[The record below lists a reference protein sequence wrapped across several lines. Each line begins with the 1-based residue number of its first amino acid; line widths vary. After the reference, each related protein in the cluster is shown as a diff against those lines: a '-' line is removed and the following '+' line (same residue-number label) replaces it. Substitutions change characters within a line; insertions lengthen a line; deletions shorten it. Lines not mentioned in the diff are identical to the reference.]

1 MPHLDDATIHTLL
14 DHELDSAEQRAVE
27 SHLAQCEQCAARVA
41 EERSIVSGA
50 EELIASLDEVREP
63 SSGKWGVGS
72 GEAKEAEPKATAAG
86 EKRTEAA
93 FLHPSAEPKAKGAP
107 VVLVPERMG
116 VAESRF
122 RWPLAAAA
130 LVVIAAGA
138 GWLVLRSSGPA
149 EPAANLAFDTISQAE
164 ADSIS
169 AAIMNTPAALS
180 ARDTAGIDT
189 AAQLAGAPAP
199 VTTAA
204 RDTALE
210 SPAAARAATN
220 APSGKAFPVDLALGV
235 TGGGSSSA
243 DAEATRLRAMA
254 AESARVESTELA
266 VRESLAAAER
276 ARDSL
281 AQLAERRAAD
291 SIRQEIALRSAEEA
305 ARRDRAE
312 LALEA
317 PPPQPAARPAAGA
330 AVPRDQATTVQRE
343 QPAMRLG
350 PIGLDEAAEQ
360 LGGPVHA
367 IDGMRYSSLSL
378 VPPGNL
384 PGADPTRPVVRA
396 TYVGVDGSTIYLDQQ
411 RMLDG
416 SGEGDT
422 EEVFRA
428 SGWYIGSVKL
438 RLTGDVTY
446 DSLAVLVS
454 KVR

>member
-50 EELIASLDEVREP
+50 EELIASLDDGREP
-63 SSGKWGVGS
+63 SSGKW
-72 GEAKEAEPKATAAG
+72 EAASREPEEAEPKAAAAA
-86 EKRTEAA
+86 EKRAEPA
-93 FLHPSAEPKAKGAP
+93 FLQPSAEPRSKGPP
-107 VVLVPERMG
+107 VVLVPERVG
-116 VAESRF
+116 VGEGRL

-138 GWLVLRSSGPA
+138 GWLVLRSSGPDA
-149 EPAANLAFDTISQAE
+149 PVANLALDTISQAE

-169 AAIMNTPAALS
+169 AAIMSAPAALPAREPTGFDS
-180 ARDTAGIDT
+180 AN
-189 AAQLAGAPAP
+189 QLAGAPAP
-199 VTTAA
+199 ATTARQDSA
-204 RDTALE
+204 VD
-210 SPAAARAATN
+210 SPVVARAAPDPR
-220 APSGKAFPVDLALGV
+220 AGRPFPADLARGV
-235 TGGGSSSA
+235 SGGGSSTA
-243 DAEATRLRAMA
+243 DAESTRLRAEA
-254 AESARVESTELA
+254 ADSARAESTQLA
-266 VRESLAAAER
+266 VRESVATAER

-281 AQLAERRAAD
+281 AQLARRRAAD
-291 SIRQEIALRSAEEA
+291 SARQEIALRNAEEA

-312 LALEA
+312 LALESQ
-317 PPPQPAARPAAGA
+317 PPPRPAAA
-330 AVPRDQATTVQRE
+330 AAAPPREQVTTRQRE

-438 RLTGDVTY
+438 RLTGDVTF

>member
-50 EELIASLDEVREP
+50 EELIASLDDDRER
-63 SSGKWGVGS
+63 SSRTSGVAS
-72 GEAKEAEPKATAAG
+72 GEAEATPQRSDAG
-86 EKRTEAA
+86 SEKRSEAA
-93 FLHPSAEPKAKGAP
+93 FLHPSAEPKAKGPP

-116 VAESRF
+116 VGEGRL

-130 LVVIAAGA
+130 LIVIAAGA
-138 GWLVLRSSGPA
+138 GWLVLRSSGPD
-149 EPAANLAFDTISQAE
+149 EPATNLAFDTISQAE

-169 AAIMNTPAALS
+169 AAIMNSPAALPARSPAGFDS
-180 ARDTAGIDT
+180 ASE
-189 AAQLAGAPAP
+189 LAGAPAP
-199 VTTAA
+199 ATIVSEDSA
-204 RDTALE
+204 RDSIT
-210 SPAAARAATN
+210 RAAPDSRT
-220 APSGKAFPVDLALGV
+220 GRAFPADLALGV
-235 TGGGSSSA
+235 TGGGSSTA
-243 DAEATRLRAMA
+243 DAEATRLRAEA
-254 AESARVESTELA
+254 AESARAESTQLA

-276 ARDSL
+276 TRDSL

-291 SIRQEIALRSAEEA
+291 SVRQEIALRNAEEA

-312 LALEA
+312 RALES
-317 PPPQPAARPAAGA
+317 PPPQPLARPAAAA
-330 AVPRDQATTVQRE
+330 AVPPREQVTARQRE
-343 QPAMRLG
+343 QSAMRLG

-378 VPPGNL
+378 VPPSNL

-438 RLTGDVTY
+438 RLTGDVTF